1 MASAVPQPHLL
12 DPSNSP
18 ILEAREIMARF
29 PRRWVFVEVTEDYA
43 PCEFDGFRGRV
54 LAEAPTRKLLTP
66 LAREVHQNWDESKY
80 IPFGIIAFWTNCTPP
95 KVFYDMSL
103 DVDE

>member
-1 MASAVPQPHLL
+1 MASVVPQPHLL

-29 PRRWVFVEVTEDYA
+29 PKRWVFVEVTEDYA

-54 LAEAPTRKLLTP
+54 LAEAPTLKLMTP
-66 LAREVHQNWDESKY
+66 LVRSIYQRWDEAGY
-80 IPFGIIAFWTNCTPP
+80 IPFGIIPFWTNCTPP
-95 KVFYDMSL
+95 ARFPDMTL
-103 DVDE
+103 DIDE